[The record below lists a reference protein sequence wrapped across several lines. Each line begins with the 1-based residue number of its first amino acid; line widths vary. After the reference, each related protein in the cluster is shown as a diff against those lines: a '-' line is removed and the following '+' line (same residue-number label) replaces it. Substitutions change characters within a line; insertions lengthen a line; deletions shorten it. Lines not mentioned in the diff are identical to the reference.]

1 MEIPDFQK
9 LDKWE
14 DINKTDGHDITEIL
28 FKVEFTINQ
37 TTVVN
42 RILSVNKI
50 YYIRKWVPSI
60 EGNRFSYGDTD
71 DLLKYVPSNLDKYGL
86 DKDLQHIDN
95 FIFCVTP
102 LLLVVSCLVK

>member
-50 YYIRKWVPSI
+50 YYIRK
-60 EGNRFSYGDTD
+60 
-71 DLLKYVPSNLDKYGL
+71 
-86 DKDLQHIDN
+86 
-95 FIFCVTP
+95 
-102 LLLVVSCLVK
+102 

>member
-1 MEIPDFQK
+1 MKRGKSYNLYVNDCEVLKTFSFSSLKIPDFQK

-50 YYIRKWVPSI
+50 YYIRK
-60 EGNRFSYGDTD
+60 
-71 DLLKYVPSNLDKYGL
+71 
-86 DKDLQHIDN
+86 
-95 FIFCVTP
+95 
-102 LLLVVSCLVK
+102 